1 MTNLNTGFTNMAKY
15 ITSTEFYRE
24 LEAEK
29 QKKALLVA
37 IVVIMAVAIAFLVC
51 SFVFCGNTDTKP
63 AKKIEYYDNLMIC

>member
-1 MTNLNTGFTNMAKY
+1 MAKY

-24 LEAEK
+24 LEADK

-37 IVVIMAVAIAFLVC
+37 TVVIMAVAIALLVC

-63 AKKIEYYDNLMIC
+63 VKKYGYCDNLMIC

>member
-1 MTNLNTGFTNMAKY
+1 MAKK

-29 QKKALLVA
+29 QKKSLLVA
-37 IVVIMAVAIAFLVC
+37 IVVIIAVAIALLVC
-51 SFVFCGNTDTKP
+51 SFVFGGSADTKP